1 MGFTSSWC
9 SPPGKPGPIVVGK
22 LATPVAN
29 RDESHRLGN
38 GTGDGKDSR
47 SRCPD
52 ELFAVARVVWSGPS
66 ASASGLLTGTIF
78 SFSVFGE
85 AMFSARTA

>member
-1 MGFTSSWC
+1 
-9 SPPGKPGPIVVGK
+9 VVGK

-52 ELFAVARVVWSGPS
+52 ELFAVARVVWSGLS
-66 ASASGLLTGTIF
+66 ALTSGLLTGAIF
-78 SFSVFGE
+78 SFSVFDE
-85 AMFSARTA
+85 AMFSAETA